1 MSRLQ
6 TLPPDQRAVL
16 QLLLQKDRSYDEIAQ
31 LLRLDGQTIRG
42 RAHAAVATLGPDST
56 DLSEDQRG
64 ELTDFLLGEQTASAR
79 AATRAFLEGSPAAR
93 SWSRD
98 AAEALRPLGGDRLPE
113 IPAEPAGAPAPPP
126 APAPAPARV
135 APPVPVEPEPEPV
148 AEEPAPEPTALP
160 PEAEAETPEA
170 PRADDQHGGPTSG
183 PAPEVSAP
191 AQKRGS
197 RIGGMLLVFGLA
209 AVIAVVVILG
219 LRGFGGDDES
229 DAPVASTPAPA
240 TTPAVET
247 TPSTSTTSTTPSV
260 NAEVQMRPL
269 PETGGDARA
278 TATLITQSGQESIA
292 IAAQNLQPTTN
303 SAFYGLWFA
312 TSRDDAVF
320 LGYAPQVGENG
331 RLRLFDALPESADPS
346 QFEQVWLTR
355 EVVTEDTTTPT
366 EPGKVAL
373 AGDLPD

>member
-42 RAHAAVATLGPDST
+42 RAHAAVATLGPDTT
-56 DLSEDQRG
+56 DLSDDQRG

-113 IPAEPAGAPAPPP
+113 IPAEPAGTP
-126 APAPAPARV
+126 APAPAPAPAPV
-135 APPVPVEPEPEPV
+135 APEPV
-148 AEEPAPEPTALP
+148 AAAPETEPEPGPEPAALP
-160 PEAEAETPEA
+160 PEAEADAPEP
-170 PRADDQHGGPTSG
+170 PRADDRHGGATTG

-209 AVIAVVVILG
+209 AAIAVVVILG
-219 LRGFGGDDES
+219 LRGFGGDDEP
-229 DAPVASTPAPA
+229 DAPVASTPA

-247 TPSTSTTSTTPSV
+247 TPSTSTSTTSTTPSV

-292 IAAQNLQPTTN
+292 IAGQNLQPTTN
-303 SAFYGLWFA
+303 RAFYGLWFA

-331 RLRLFDALPESADPS
+331 RLRLFDALPETADPS

-373 AGDLPD
+373 AGDLPG